1 MVAKVVTAPNG
12 PEFSELVQGYWRAAD
27 WGMTAQE
34 RLSFLKQHIELGIT
48 TVDHADI
55 YGNYECEALFGEAL
69 ALDKSVRDQIQ
80 IVTKCDINLCGDK
93 TPERKINHYDTSS
106 AHIYQSVN
114 NSLERL
120 NVDEIDVL
128 LIHRP
133 DVLMDADEVAEA
145 FTELH
150 KVGKVKHF
158 GVSNFTPRQ
167 FELLQSRL
175 GKPLVTNQVEIN
187 PLNFEVAHDGT
198 LDQMQ
203 MLRTRPMAWSCLGGG
218 SIFSGESEQA
228 IRVRNELEAI
238 REEVVRR
245 ISEGEASILADQE
258 EMSIESICEAAAN
271 GDPLAVDVIEK
282 LGRYLGSAIA
292 IVINLFNPEKILIGG
307 VINQAK
313 EVLYPAV
320 RRCIEEQSLPVYHQ
334 D

>member
-218 SIFSGESEQA
+218 SIFSGESEQS

-238 REEVVRR
+238 REEVGATSIDQVIYAWVRR
-245 ISEGEASILADQE
+245 LPSKPIPIIGSGKIERVHTAVNALNIELTREQWYRVWVASK
-258 EMSIESICEAAAN
+258 
-271 GDPLAVDVIEK
+271 GH
-282 LGRYLGSAIA
+282 
-292 IVINLFNPEKILIGG
+292 G
-307 VINQAK
+307 V
-313 EVLYPAV
+313 P
-320 RRCIEEQSLPVYHQ
+320 
-334 D
+334 

>member
-12 PEFSELVQGYWRAAD
+12 PEFSELVQGYWRAVD
-27 WGMTAQE
+27 WDMTAQE

-69 ALDKSVRDQIQ
+69 ALDKSVREQIQ

-93 TPERKINHYDTSS
+93 TPERKINHYDTSA

-120 NVDEIDVL
+120 KVDEIDVL

-158 GVSNFTPRQ
+158 GVSNFSPRQ

-203 MLRTRPMAWSCLGGG
+203 VLRTRPMAWSCLGGG
-218 SIFSGESEQA
+218 AIFTGDSEQA
-228 IRVRNELEAI
+228 VRIRNELEAI
-238 REEVVRR
+238 REEVGANSIDEVIYAWIRR
-245 ISEGEASILADQE
+245 LPSKPMPIIGSGKIERVQAAVKALDIELTREQWYRVWVASK
-258 EMSIESICEAAAN
+258 
-271 GDPLAVDVIEK
+271 GH
-282 LGRYLGSAIA
+282 
-292 IVINLFNPEKILIGG
+292 G
-307 VINQAK
+307 V
-313 EVLYPAV
+313 P
-320 RRCIEEQSLPVYHQ
+320 
-334 D
+334 

>member
-1 MVAKVVTAPNG
+1 MVAKVTIASQG
-12 PEFSELVQGYWRAAD
+12 PEFSELVQGYWRLGE

-34 RLSFLKQHIELGIT
+34 RLTFLKQHLELGIT

-55 YGNYECEALFGEAL
+55 YGNYECEQLFGEAL
-69 ALDKSVRDQIQ
+69 ALEPSLREQLQ
-80 IVTKCDINLCGDK
+80 IVTKCDIKLCSAK
-93 TPERKINHYDTSS
+93 FPERKINHYDTSA

-120 NVDEIDVL
+120 RVNEIDVL

-158 GVSNFTPRQ
+158 GVSNFSPAQ

-187 PLNFEVAHDGT
+187 PLNFDVAHDGT

-218 SIFSGESEQA
+218 AIFNGDSEQA
-228 IRVRNELEAI
+228 QRVRAVLEEL
-238 REEVVRR
+238 REEL
-245 ISEGEASILADQE
+245 GA
-258 EMSIESICEAAAN
+258 ESIDQVIYAWVHALPSK
-271 GDPLAVDVIEK
+271 PLPIIGSGKIERVQAAVDALDLTLTREQWYRVWVASK
-282 LGRYLGSAIA
+282 GH
-292 IVINLFNPEKILIGG
+292 G
-307 VINQAK
+307 V
-313 EVLYPAV
+313 P
-320 RRCIEEQSLPVYHQ
+320 
-334 D
+334 

>member
-1 MVAKVVTAPNG
+1 MVAKVVTAPNY
-12 PEFSELVQGYWRAAD
+12 PEFSELVQGYWRAVD

-55 YGNYECEALFGEAL
+55 YGNYECEGLFGEAL
-69 ALDKSVRDQIQ
+69 ALDKSVREQIQ

-93 TPERKINHYDTSS
+93 TPERKINHYDTSA

-145 FTELH
+145 FSELH

-175 GKPLVTNQVEIN
+175 SKPLVTNQVEIN

-203 MLRTRPMAWSCLGGG
+203 TLRVRPMAWSCLGGG
-218 SIFSGESEQA
+218 SIFTGDTEQA
-228 IRVRNELEAI
+228 VRVRNELEMI
-238 REEVVRR
+238 REEVGANSIDEVIYAWVRR
-245 ISEGEASILADQE
+245 LPSKPMPIIGSGKIERVHSAVNALNIELTREQWYRVWVASK
-258 EMSIESICEAAAN
+258 
-271 GDPLAVDVIEK
+271 GH
-282 LGRYLGSAIA
+282 
-292 IVINLFNPEKILIGG
+292 G
-307 VINQAK
+307 V
-313 EVLYPAV
+313 P
-320 RRCIEEQSLPVYHQ
+320 
-334 D
+334 

>member
-187 PLNFEVAHDGT
+187 PLNFEVAQDGT

-218 SIFSGESEQA
+218 SIFNGESEQA

-238 REEVVRR
+238 REEVGATSIDQVIYAWVRR
-245 ISEGEASILADQE
+245 LPSKPIPIIGSGKIERVQTAVNALNIELTREQWYRVWVASK
-258 EMSIESICEAAAN
+258 
-271 GDPLAVDVIEK
+271 GH
-282 LGRYLGSAIA
+282 
-292 IVINLFNPEKILIGG
+292 G
-307 VINQAK
+307 V
-313 EVLYPAV
+313 P
-320 RRCIEEQSLPVYHQ
+320 
-334 D
+334 

>member
-1 MVAKVVTAPNG
+1 MVAKVTIASQG
-12 PEFSELVQGYWRAAD
+12 PEFSELVQGYWRLGE

-34 RLSFLKQHIELGIT
+34 RLTFLKQHLELGIT

-55 YGNYECEALFGEAL
+55 YGNYECEQLFGEAL
-69 ALDKSVRDQIQ
+69 ALEPSLREQLQ
-80 IVTKCDINLCGDK
+80 IVTKCDIKLCSAK
-93 TPERKINHYDTSS
+93 FPERKINHYDTSA

-120 NVDEIDVL
+120 RVNEIDVL

-158 GVSNFTPRQ
+158 GVSNFSPAQ

-187 PLNFEVAHDGT
+187 PLNFDVAHDGT

-218 SIFSGESEQA
+218 AIFNGDSEQA
-228 IRVRNELEAI
+228 QRVRAVLEEL
-238 REEVVRR
+238 REELGAERIDQVIYAWVRALPSKPLP
-245 ISEGEASILADQE
+245 IIGSGK
-258 EMSIESICEAAAN
+258 IERVQA
-271 GDPLAVDVIEK
+271 AVDALDLTLSREQWYRVWVASK
-282 LGRYLGSAIA
+282 GH
-292 IVINLFNPEKILIGG
+292 G
-307 VINQAK
+307 V
-313 EVLYPAV
+313 P
-320 RRCIEEQSLPVYHQ
+320 
-334 D
+334 

>member
-158 GVSNFTPRQ
+158 GVSNFTPPQ

-198 LDQMQ
+198 LDHMQ

-218 SIFSGESEQA
+218 SIFSGESEQS

-238 REEVVRR
+238 REEVGATSIDQVIYAWVRR
-245 ISEGEASILADQE
+245 LPSKPIPIIGSGKIERVQTAVNALNIELTREQWYRVWVASK
-258 EMSIESICEAAAN
+258 
-271 GDPLAVDVIEK
+271 GH
-282 LGRYLGSAIA
+282 
-292 IVINLFNPEKILIGG
+292 G
-307 VINQAK
+307 V
-313 EVLYPAV
+313 P
-320 RRCIEEQSLPVYHQ
+320 
-334 D
+334 

>member
-1 MVAKVVTAPNG
+1 MVAKVTIASQG
-12 PEFSELVQGYWRAAD
+12 PEFSELVQGYWRLGE

-34 RLSFLKQHIELGIT
+34 RLTFLKQHLELGIT

-55 YGNYECEALFGEAL
+55 YGNYECEQLFGEAL
-69 ALDKSVRDQIQ
+69 ALEPSLREQLQ
-80 IVTKCDINLCGDK
+80 IVTKCDIKLCSAK
-93 TPERKINHYDTSS
+93 FPERKINHYDTSA

-120 NVDEIDVL
+120 RVNEIDVL

-158 GVSNFTPRQ
+158 GVSNFSPAQ

-187 PLNFEVAHDGT
+187 PLNFDVAHDGT

-218 SIFSGESEQA
+218 AIFNGDSEQA
-228 IRVRNELEAI
+228 QRVRAVLEEL
-238 REEVVRR
+238 REEL
-245 ISEGEASILADQE
+245 GA
-258 EMSIESICEAAAN
+258 ESIDQVIYAWVRALPSK
-271 GDPLAVDVIEK
+271 PLPIIGSGKIERVQAAVDALELTLSREQWYRVWVASK
-282 LGRYLGSAIA
+282 GH
-292 IVINLFNPEKILIGG
+292 G
-307 VINQAK
+307 V
-313 EVLYPAV
+313 P
-320 RRCIEEQSLPVYHQ
+320 
-334 D
+334 

>member
-12 PEFSELVQGYWRAAD
+12 PEFSELVQGYWRAVD

-69 ALDKSVRDQIQ
+69 ALDKSVREQIQ

-93 TPERKINHYDTSS
+93 TPERKINHYDTSA

-145 FTELH
+145 FSELH

-175 GKPLVTNQVEIN
+175 SKPLVTNQVEIN

-203 MLRTRPMAWSCLGGG
+203 TLRVRPMAWSCLGGG
-218 SIFSGESEQA
+218 SIFTGDTEQA
-228 IRVRNELEAI
+228 VRVRNELEMI
-238 REEVVRR
+238 REEVGANSIDEVIYAWVRR
-245 ISEGEASILADQE
+245 LPSKPMPIIGSGKIERVHSAVNALNIELTCEQWYRVWVASK
-258 EMSIESICEAAAN
+258 
-271 GDPLAVDVIEK
+271 GH
-282 LGRYLGSAIA
+282 
-292 IVINLFNPEKILIGG
+292 G
-307 VINQAK
+307 V
-313 EVLYPAV
+313 P
-320 RRCIEEQSLPVYHQ
+320 
-334 D
+334 

>member
-1 MVAKVVTAPNG
+1 MVAKVVTAPKG
-12 PEFSELVQGYWRAAD
+12 PEFSELVQGYWRAVD
-27 WGMTAQE
+27 WSMTAQE

-55 YGNYECEALFGEAL
+55 YGNYECEKLFGEAL
-69 ALDKSVRDQIQ
+69 ALDKSVREQIQ

-145 FTELH
+145 FSELH

-187 PLNFEVAHDGT
+187 PLHFEVAHDGT

-218 SIFSGESEQA
+218 SIFSGDSEQA
-228 IRVRNELEAI
+228 VRVRNELEAI
-238 REEVVRR
+238 REEVGATSIDQVIYAWVRR
-245 ISEGEASILADQE
+245 LPSNPIPIIGSGKIERVQTAVNALNIELTREQWYRVWVASK
-258 EMSIESICEAAAN
+258 
-271 GDPLAVDVIEK
+271 GH
-282 LGRYLGSAIA
+282 
-292 IVINLFNPEKILIGG
+292 G
-307 VINQAK
+307 V
-313 EVLYPAV
+313 P
-320 RRCIEEQSLPVYHQ
+320 
-334 D
+334 

>member
-12 PEFSELVQGYWRAAD
+12 PEFSELVQGYWRAVD

-69 ALDKSVRDQIQ
+69 ALDKSVREQIQ

-93 TPERKINHYDTSS
+93 TPERKINHYDTSA

-145 FTELH
+145 FSELH

-175 GKPLVTNQVEIN
+175 SKPLVTNQVEIN

-203 MLRTRPMAWSCLGGG
+203 TLRVRPMAWSCLGGG
-218 SIFSGESEQA
+218 SIFTGDTEQA
-228 IRVRNELEAI
+228 VRVRNELEMI
-238 REEVVRR
+238 REEVGANSIDEVIYAWVRR
-245 ISEGEASILADQE
+245 LPSKPMPIIGSGK
-258 EMSIESICEAAAN
+258 IERVHS
-271 GDPLAVDVIEK
+271 AVNALNIELTREQWYRVWVTSK
-282 LGRYLGSAIA
+282 GH
-292 IVINLFNPEKILIGG
+292 G
-307 VINQAK
+307 V
-313 EVLYPAV
+313 P
-320 RRCIEEQSLPVYHQ
+320 
-334 D
+334 

>member
-12 PEFSELVQGYWRAAD
+12 PEFSELVQGYWRAVD

-69 ALDKSVRDQIQ
+69 ALDKSVREQIQ

-93 TPERKINHYDTSS
+93 TPERKINHYDTSA

-145 FTELH
+145 FSELH

-175 GKPLVTNQVEIN
+175 SKPLVTNQVEIN

-203 MLRTRPMAWSCLGGG
+203 TLRVRPMAWSCLGGG
-218 SIFSGESEQA
+218 SIFTGDTEQA
-228 IRVRNELEAI
+228 VRVRNELEMI
-238 REEVVRR
+238 REEVGVNSIDEVIYAWVRR
-245 ISEGEASILADQE
+245 LPSKPMPIIGSGKIERVHSAVNALNIELTREQWYRVWVASK
-258 EMSIESICEAAAN
+258 
-271 GDPLAVDVIEK
+271 GH
-282 LGRYLGSAIA
+282 
-292 IVINLFNPEKILIGG
+292 G
-307 VINQAK
+307 V
-313 EVLYPAV
+313 P
-320 RRCIEEQSLPVYHQ
+320 
-334 D
+334 